1 MSTKNPEKITNRQ
14 LFSQR
19 FRKLRKRLGLSQ
31 RQLAKKLNF
40 TANTQVSKF
49 ETAASEPTLE
59 TLRQIAKFSEVDLHK
74 LVTGKP
80 CPALKLWQEEN
91 KKLLELLARYVSHE
105 TGRLLQERH
114 KLWGELGVA
123 QEKQGQGITGQ
134 DEYVSFLRSELAR
147 IEKLLADAAEDQHY
161 VQEALNGIGC

>member
-1 MSTKNPEKITNRQ
+1 MLSPVFLSAINCQISSVIKGMNGCSMRIKA
-14 LFSQR
+14 S
-19 FRKLRKRLGLSQ
+19 RK
-31 RQLAKKLNF
+31 
-40 TANTQVSKF
+40 
-49 ETAASEPTLE
+49 P
-59 TLRQIAKFSEVDLHK
+59 I
-74 LVTGKP
+74 
-80 CPALKLWQEEN
+80 
-91 KKLLELLARYVSHE
+91 LARYVSHE